1 MHKHFFS
8 GVLLA
13 ALLLPSLGSAQPA
26 DRKRKL
32 EMNILHKRLSL
43 GDVKVYARGKQ
54 QWQPLGRSVAKVRV
68 VNLWAKSC
76 APCLAEL
83 PVFAKLVEDTKRRHG
98 SAVQFLF
105 IADPPEQTAADEVVA
120 FWQRPWADA
129 LADKCPPTTGTAME
143 HDGVRSCL
151 LKKLPEVDPARSESD
166 ALKRQLDSLDE
177 SRPVTL
183 LLDEQG
189 VVRQALWGALIGS
202 PDELQSSIERL
213 VGAVTGRPVGS
224 AQ

>member
-1 MHKHFFS
+1 MNKTLFS
-8 GVLLA
+8 GLLLAA
-13 ALLLPSLGSAQPA
+13 ALLLPSLGAAQSV
-26 DRKRKL
+26 DKRKL

-43 GDVKVYARGKQ
+43 SDVKVYARGKQ
-54 QWQPLGRSVAKVRV
+54 QWQPLGRSTAKVRV

-83 PVFAKLVEDTKRRHG
+83 PVFAKVVEDTKRRHG

-105 IADPPEQTAADEVVA
+105 IADPPEQTSADEVVA

-129 LADKCPPTTGTAME
+129 LADKCPPTGGTAME
-143 HDGVRSCL
+143 HAGVRSCL
-151 LKKLPEVDPARSESD
+151 LKLPEVEPARSDTD
-166 ALKRQLDSLDE
+166 ALKRQVGE

-189 VVRQALWGALIGS
+189 VVRQALWGAVIGS
-202 PDELQSSIERL
+202 PAELQSAIDRL
-213 VGAVTGRPVGS
+213 LGAVTGRPVGS
-224 AQ
+224 MQ

>member
-1 MHKHFFS
+1 MNKPLFS
-8 GVLLA
+8 GLLLAA
-13 ALLLPSLGSAQPA
+13 ALLLPSLGAAQSV
-26 DRKRKL
+26 DKRKL

-43 GDVKVYARGKQ
+43 SDVKVYARGKQ
-54 QWQPLGRSVAKVRV
+54 QWQPLGRSTAKVRV

-83 PVFAKLVEDTKRRHG
+83 PVFAKVVEDTKRRHG
-98 SAVQFLF
+98 SMVQFLF

-129 LADKCPPTTGTAME
+129 LADKCPPTGGTAME
-143 HDGVRSCL
+143 HAGVRSCL
-151 LKKLPEVDPARSESD
+151 LKLPEVDPARSDTD
-166 ALKRQLDSLDE
+166 ALKRQLDAMDE

-183 LLDEQG
+183 LLDEHG
-189 VVRQALWGALIGS
+189 VVRQALWGAVIGS
-202 PDELQSSIERL
+202 PAELQSSIDRL
-213 VGAVTGRPVGS
+213 VGAVTGRPAGS

>member
-1 MHKHFFS
+1 MNKPLFS
-8 GVLLA
+8 GLLLAA
-13 ALLLPSLGSAQPA
+13 ALLLPSLGAAQSV
-26 DRKRKL
+26 DKRKL

-43 GDVKVYARGKQ
+43 SDVKVYARGKQ
-54 QWQPLGRSVAKVRV
+54 QWQPLGRSTAKVRV

-83 PVFAKLVEDTKRRHG
+83 PVFAKLVDDVKRRHG

-105 IADPPEQTAADEVVA
+105 IADPPEQTSADEVVA

-151 LKKLPEVDPARSESD
+151 LKKLPEVEPARSDTD
-166 ALKRQLDSLDE
+166 ALKRQLDALDE

-183 LLDEQG
+183 LLDEHG
-189 VVRQALWGALIGS
+189 VVRQALWGAVIGS
-202 PDELQSSIERL
+202 PAELQSAIDRL
-213 VGAVTGRPVGS
+213 LGAVTGRPAGS

>member
-1 MHKHFFS
+1 MHKHLFS
-8 GVLLA
+8 GVLLAA
-13 ALLLPSLGSAQPA
+13 ALLLPSLGAAQSV
-26 DRKRKL
+26 DKRKL

-43 GDVKVYARGKQ
+43 SDVKVYARGKQ
-54 QWQPLGRSVAKVRV
+54 QWQPLGRSTAKVRV

-83 PVFAKLVEDTKRRHG
+83 PVFAKVVEDTKRRHG

-105 IADPPEQTAADEVVA
+105 IADPPEQTSAEEVVA

-129 LADKCPPTTGTAME
+129 LADKCPPTGGTPME
-143 HDGVRSCL
+143 HAGVRSCL
-151 LKKLPEVDPARSESD
+151 LKLPEVDPARSDTD
-166 ALKRQLDSLDE
+166 ALKRQLDAMDE

-189 VVRQALWGALIGS
+189 VVRQALWGAVIGS
-202 PDELQSSIERL
+202 PAELQSAIDRL
-213 VGAVTGRPVGS
+213 LGAVTGRPVGS

>member
-1 MHKHFFS
+1 MHKHLFS
-8 GVLLA
+8 GVLLAA
-13 ALLLPSLGSAQPA
+13 ALLLPSLGAAQSV
-26 DRKRKL
+26 DKRKL

-43 GDVKVYARGKQ
+43 SDVKVYARGKQ
-54 QWQPLGRSVAKVRV
+54 QWQPLGRSTAKVRV

-83 PVFAKLVEDTKRRHG
+83 PVFAKVVEDTKRRHG

-129 LADKCPPTTGTAME
+129 LADKCPPTGGTPME
-143 HDGVRSCL
+143 HAGVRSCL
-151 LKKLPEVDPARSESD
+151 LKLPEVDPARSDTD
-166 ALKRQLDSLDE
+166 ALKRQLDAMDE

-183 LLDEQG
+183 LLDEHG
-189 VVRQALWGALIGS
+189 VVRQALWGAVIGS
-202 PDELQSSIERL
+202 PAELQSSIDRL
-213 VGAVTGRPVGS
+213 VGAVTGRPAGS

>member
-1 MHKHFFS
+1 MNKPLFS
-8 GVLLA
+8 GLLLAA
-13 ALLLPSLGSAQPA
+13 ALLLPSLGAAQSV
-26 DRKRKL
+26 DKRKL

-43 GDVKVYARGKQ
+43 SDVKVYARGKQ
-54 QWQPLGRSVAKVRV
+54 QWQPLGRSTAKVRV

-83 PVFAKLVEDTKRRHG
+83 PVFAKVVEDTKRRHG
-98 SAVQFLF
+98 SMVQFLF

-151 LKKLPEVDPARSESD
+151 LKKLPEVEPARSDTD
-166 ALKRQLDSLDE
+166 ALKRQLDAMDE

-189 VVRQALWGALIGS
+189 VVRQALWGAVIGS
-202 PDELQSSIERL
+202 PAELQSAIDRL
-213 VGAVTGRPVGS
+213 VGAVTGRPAGS